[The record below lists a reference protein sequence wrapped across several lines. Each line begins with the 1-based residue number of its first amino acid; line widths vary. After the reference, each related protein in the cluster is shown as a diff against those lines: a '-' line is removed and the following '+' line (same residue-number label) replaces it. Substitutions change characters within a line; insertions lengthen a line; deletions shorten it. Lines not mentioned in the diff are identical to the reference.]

1 AREQVLATVMA
12 RSAGNMR
19 EGDIDPGRQTLARA
33 ATLALERIPTTSDE
47 ATAPSQRLTLEE
59 LVQAKAAD
67 AFDAVETEAVKGY
80 SIAFVGID
88 RPIYPA
94 AMHFEGQLQRLVE
107 AFGGPLAIAL
117 NGTRSPAR
125 LRAPLNILL
134 RTGGPRAAPL
144 ATEVALAVAKASDGR
159 LTALHVFDPHDD
171 TQLLRGR
178 ARRLGLSLLVD
189 ARRLGKRSGVS
200 VRGVTVTN
208 SRPEIEIRR

>member
-1 AREQVLATVMA
+1 LREEEAQRLEKEEAEQRERVPKMERALVLLDTSPNAMLAASLAGMFAAREQVLATVMA

-94 AMHFEGQLQRLVE
+94 AMHFEGQLQ
-107 AFGGPLAIAL
+107 
-117 NGTRSPAR
+117 
-125 LRAPLNILL
+125 
-134 RTGGPRAAPL
+134 
-144 ATEVALAVAKASDGR
+144 
-159 LTALHVFDPHDD
+159 
-171 TQLLRGR
+171 
-178 ARRLGLSLLVD
+178 
-189 ARRLGKRSGVS
+189 
-200 VRGVTVTN
+200 
-208 SRPEIEIRR
+208 